1 MEYGVERGAFNAP
14 QSSMLSSQLNS
25 LVDAYGKMETIK
37 LTPIP
42 IAHQIHQKQV
52 LALYCC
58 VLPFCLVDELGWLC
72 VPIICLICFMLY
84 GIEGIG
90 EEIED
95 PFGSDKNDIKIDA
108 IIEDLRQ
115 EVSVLLD
122 SWRRGGE

>member
-1 MEYGVERGAFNAP
+1 
-14 QSSMLSSQLNS
+14 
-25 LVDAYGKMETIK
+25 
-37 LTPIP
+37 
-42 IAHQIHQKQV
+42 
-52 LALYCC
+52 
-58 VLPFCLVDELGWLC
+58 
-72 VPIICLICFMLY
+72 MLY

-122 SWRRGGE
+122 SWRRGGEEYTI